1 LIDLWSYNIQNSIG
15 KEFILFNSNKELKLK
30 NLNKM
35 SVQQQLKS
43 GHSNQV
49 NYFSPKEVDF
59 LII

>member
-15 KEFILFNSNKELKLK
+15 KEFILFNYNKELKLK

-49 NYFSPKEVDF
+49 NYFSTKEVDF